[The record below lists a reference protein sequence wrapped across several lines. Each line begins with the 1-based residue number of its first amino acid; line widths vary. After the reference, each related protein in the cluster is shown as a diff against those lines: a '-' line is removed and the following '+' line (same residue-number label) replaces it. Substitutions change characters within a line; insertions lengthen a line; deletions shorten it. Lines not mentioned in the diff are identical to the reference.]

1 VLRAHADKL
10 FWVVGVFVAIVVT
23 AALVNR
29 FRPIQRPRLRR
40 LVTVF
45 ALFATATATGIAFDA
60 AQLPTWSAGCL
71 TAAEVLQAF
80 TLISLSA
87 TLVFA
92 IVLPAIGL
100 ELPMIASDLIV
111 GLGYVVIALVV
122 LARHGVNPTGALVS
136 GAVVSA
142 VLAISLQ
149 STLGNIVGGV
159 ALQLDGSV
167 REGDWIQ
174 LDNGRQGRVRSV
186 RWRHTVLETRDW
198 STIIVPNSLLLA
210 TTITILGKR
219 EGRTVPQRMA
229 VGFNVD
235 FRFAPTQVIE
245 VVTDALRSSAIEN
258 VAAEPP
264 PDVVCTDFAKDA
276 KDSYATFAVR
286 YWLLDLAS
294 DDPTSSRVRARI
306 YAALQRAR
314 IPLAVPARTSFV
326 ELKDDARAARRAER
340 QLDERFAALKTVHLF
355 RTLTEDEL
363 RTLAAGMIHVMYTDG
378 ELITRQGADAHW
390 LYVMTDGSAEI
401 RTHVDPT
408 PSEAAQLIDP
418 ATPSAKADAAP
429 RTGQPPAEAPNRA
442 AKRAGIDHLGS
453 GRRRNDADRKETVAS
468 VPGAASRD
476 RSTPLGRLQR
486 GELPDQ
492 KVRVAQLTAP
502 DFFGEMSLMTGA
514 PRSADVIA
522 VGDVDCFRL
531 GKDTFKTVLLA
542 RPEIA
547 TELSAKLASRR
558 VELMAARGALDP
570 ASRSEREAS
579 ERDRILGGIKAFFAL
594 G

>member
-1 VLRAHADKL
+1 MKYSLSAAHADKL
-10 FWVVGVFVAIVVT
+10 LWVAGVFVAIVVT

-45 ALFATATATGIAFDA
+45 ALFAAATATGIGFEA
-60 AQLPTWSAGCL
+60 AQLPTWASGCL

-80 TLISLSA
+80 TLISLAA
-87 TLVFA
+87 TLMFA
-92 IVLPAIGL
+92 IMLPGVGL

-111 GLGYVVIALVV
+111 GLGYVVVALVI

-174 LDNGRQGRVRSV
+174 LDNGKQGRVRSV
-186 RWRHTVLETRDW
+186 RWRHTVLEARDW

-219 EGRTVPQRMA
+219 DGRSVPQRMV

-245 VVTDALRSSAIEN
+245 VVSDALRSSAIDN
-258 VAAEPP
+258 VASDPP
-264 PDVVCTDFAKDA
+264 PDVVCTDFAKDG
-276 KDSYATFAVR
+276 KDSYAAYAVR
-286 YWLLDLAS
+286 YWLIDLAG
-294 DDPTSSRVRARI
+294 DDGTSTRVRARI

-314 IPLAVPARTSFV
+314 IPLAARTSFV

-340 QLDERFAALKTVHLF
+340 QIDDRFAALKTVHLF
-355 RTLTEDEL
+355 RTLTDDEL

-378 ELITRQGADAHW
+378 ELITRQGAAAHW

-401 RTHVDPT
+401 RTHYEPT
-408 PSEAAQLIDP
+408 PNDAAQLIDP
-418 ATPSAKADAAP
+418 TTPLPVAAHAAT
-429 RTGQPPAEAPNRA
+429 RPPAEAPNRA
-442 AKRAGIDHLGS
+442 AQRAGIDHLGS
-453 GRRRNDADRKETVAS
+453 AGRRGESNRKEIIAAEAS
-468 VPGAASRD
+468 SR
-476 RSTPLGRLQR
+476 PARLAR
-486 GELPDQ
+486 GEADQ

-522 VGDVDCFRL
+522 IGDVDCFRL
-531 GKDTFKTVLLA
+531 GKDTFKTVLLG

-558 VELMAARGALDP
+558 VELMAARGAIDP

-594 G
+594 D

>member
-1 VLRAHADKL
+1 VLRAHGDKL
-10 FWVVGVFVAIVVT
+10 LWVVGVFVAIVVT

-45 ALFATATATGIAFDA
+45 ALFATATATGIGFDA
-60 AQLPTWSAGCL
+60 AQLPTWSSGCL
-71 TAAEVLQAF
+71 AAAEVLQAF
-80 TLISLSA
+80 TLISLTA

-92 IVLPAIGL
+92 IVLPSVGL

-111 GLGYVVIALVV
+111 GLGYVVVALVI
-122 LARHGVNPTGALVS
+122 LARHGVNPTSALVS

-174 LDNGRQGRVRSV
+174 LDNGKQGRVRSV

-219 EGRTVPQRMA
+219 EGRSVPQRM
-229 VGFNVD
+229 VIGFNID

-245 VVTDALRSSAIEN
+245 VVTDALRASAIDN
-258 VAAEPP
+258 VATDPP
-264 PDVVCTDFAKDA
+264 PDVVCMDFAKDG
-276 KDSYATFAVR
+276 KDSYATYAAR
-286 YWLLDLAS
+286 YWLVDLAS
-294 DDPTSSRVRARI
+294 DDRTSSRVRARI

-326 ELKDDARAARRAER
+326 ELKDDARAALRAER
-340 QLDERFAALKTVHLF
+340 QIDERFAALKTVHLF
-355 RTLTEDEL
+355 RTLTDAEL

-378 ELITRQGADAHW
+378 ELITRQGAAAHW
-390 LYVMTDGSAEI
+390 LYVMTDGDAEI
-401 RTHVDPT
+401 RTHFDPT
-408 PSEAAQLIDP
+408 PNDAAQLIDP
-418 ATPSAKADAAP
+418 TTPLPHAAHDAT
-429 RTGQPPAEAPNRA
+429 RPPGEAPNRA
-442 AKRAGIDHLGS
+442 AQRAGIDHLGS
-453 GRRRNDADRKETVAS
+453 ARRRGDADRKETVAI
-468 VPGAASRD
+468 VTEASPRPA
-476 RSTPLGRLQR
+476 RPAR
-486 GELPDQ
+486 GESDQ

-522 VGDVDCFRL
+522 IGDVDCFRL

-558 VELMAARGALDP
+558 VELMAARGAIDP

-594 G
+594 D